1 MSASKANLQ
10 KDAIVATPTLEYNHL
25 RVLSN
30 IQRKKVDV
38 ITKDWRRFTIGI
50 FTEMFDKI

>member
-1 MSASKANLQ
+1 MSASKANVK
-10 KDAIVATPTLEYNHL
+10 KDAIVSAPTLEYNHL

-30 IQRKKVDV
+30 IQRKKVA
-38 ITKDWRRFTIGI
+38 IIAKDWRRFTIGV